1 MHIEGISCLNAPRE
15 KTWNFLSDPQKIAN
29 CLPGLEHLEVKDSQ
43 NFTVTLKVG
52 ISFVRGSFKFFFTLL
67 DQTPPSH
74 SRFEATGKG
83 AGVSL
88 KLNTS
93 IDLTDLGNESTQLN
107 WNADAELGGLL
118 TELSSSLIQNS
129 ANKFTKEFFD
139 CLKEKLE
146 AA

>member
-1 MHIEGISCLNAPRE
+1 MHLEGTSCLNAPVKR
-15 KTWNFLSDPQKIAN
+15 TWDFLSDPHNIAS

-43 NFTVTLKVG
+43 NFTVTLNVG

-88 KLNTS
+88 KLATS

-107 WNADAELGGLL
+107 WNTDAELGGLL
-118 TELSSSLIQNS
+118 TEMSSSLIQNS

-139 CLKEKLE
+139 CLKQKLE